1 MPCRDYGSDDYGVS
15 PRIQELVDVKQRND
29 MLARIACRAM
39 DLIQSNGSE
48 ELKAEVLADTETA
61 KWWRLH
67 AAADRLA
74 KERREKELAKQAELD
89 ALKVSAFAKMTDQEI
104 KAFGLKRPAPPKPK
118 AEPAKRG
125 RPKKTTEVQPYL

>member
-1 MPCRDYGSDDYGVS
+1 MPCMDYGDQSRTTYRAS
-15 PRIQELVDVKQRND
+15 STETALRERND

-39 DLIQSNGSE
+39 ELIEGSE
-48 ELKAEVLADTETA
+48 NAELKAEVLADTETA
-61 KWWRLH
+61 KWWKLH

-74 KERREKELAKQAELD
+74 RERREKELAKKAEIET
-89 ALKVSAFAKMTDQEI
+89 AKASAFAKMTDEEI

-118 AEPAKRG
+118 AETAKRG